1 MNKNYNFKSA
11 KYEMATDIVVAA
23 NTYAGVLAL
32 PYLAPSVKLAET
44 VAKGFVTELD
54 GITKAAVVNT
64 LTPGTMIKAAGCDWD
79 NDPTALSLGESVLSV
94 TDMMVNEQVCRATIY
109 PTWVAASMRGRNG
122 DIPADFADFLL
133 STVANKTAEEVEDR
147 IWVGGAS
154 PTFAGFLSNSG
165 TFGRTG
171 LAASKMAIAG
181 GVNGQAITSITASN
195 VIAGLG
201 LVYANANANCSGIL
215 GKADTQILVNQKTF
229 GFYAQALGE
238 SGSAQGVRMEGTN
251 QGFNTL
257 QYLGIPVN
265 VCPGMPDDAIIMCQ
279 ASNLFYG
286 TNLGTDTNE
295 AKLIPFYNYDG
306 SDNVGISMRFA
317 IGVQIGVASD
327 IVLGTTA
334 AILPA

>member
-11 KYEMATDIVVAA
+11 KYELATDIDVG
-23 NTYAGVLAL
+23 TPSYAGVLAL
-32 PYLAPSVKLAET
+32 PYLAPSVKLAAT
-44 VAKGFVTELD
+44 VANGFVTELD
-54 GITKAAVVNT
+54 GITHKAVVNT
-64 LTPGTMIKAAGCDWD
+64 LTPGGMIKAAGCGWD
-79 NDPTALSLGESVLSV
+79 NDTDLVLGESVLSV
-94 TDMMVNEQVCRATIY
+94 TDMMVNEQICRGTIY

-122 DIPADFADFLL
+122 DIPADFADFLM

-165 TFGRTG
+165 TFGRTE
-171 LAASKMAIAG
+171 LAAAKMAIAG

-238 SGSAQGVRMEGTN
+238 AGSAQGVRMEGTN
-251 QGFNTL
+251 QGFATL
-257 QYLGIPVN
+257 QYLGIPLN

-279 ASNLFYG
+279 SSNLFYG

-306 SDNVGISMRFA
+306 SDNVGVSMRFA

>member
-11 KYEMATDIVVAA
+11 KYELATDIVVAA
-23 NTYAGVLAL
+23 NSYAGVLAL
-32 PYLAPSVKLAET
+32 PYLAPSVKLAAT
-44 VAKGFVTELD
+44 VANGFVTELD

-64 LTPGTMIKAAGCDWD
+64 LTAGTMIKGAGCAWD
-79 NDPTALSLGESVLSV
+79 NDPTTLSLGESVLSV
-94 TDMMVNEQVCRATIY
+94 VDMMVNEEVCRKTIY
-109 PTWVAASMRGRNG
+109 PTWVAANMRGRNG

-154 PTFAGFLSNSG
+154 PTFAGFLSNDAV
-165 TFGRTG
+165 FDRPG
-171 LAASKMAIAG
+171 LAAGKMAIAG
-181 GVNGQAITSITASN
+181 GVNGQAITAITAAN
-195 VIAGLG
+195 VIEGFG
-201 LVYANANANCSGIL
+201 KVYANGNANCPGIM
-215 GKADTQILVNQKTF
+215 GKADTQFLVNQKTF
-229 GFYAQALGE
+229 GLYTQALGE
-238 SGSAQGVRMEGTN
+238 SGLLQGVNLQGTN
-251 QGFNTL
+251 QTMASL
-257 QYLGIPVN
+257 VYLGVKVN
-265 VCPGMPDDAIIMCQ
+265 VCPGMPDNAIILCQ

-334 AILPA
+334 LILPS

>member
-1 MNKNYNFKSA
+1 M
-11 KYEMATDIVVAA
+11 
-23 NTYAGVLAL
+23 
-32 PYLAPSVKLAET
+32 
-44 VAKGFVTELD
+44 
-54 GITKAAVVNT
+54 
-64 LTPGTMIKAAGCDWD
+64 
-79 NDPTALSLGESVLSV
+79 
-94 TDMMVNEQVCRATIY
+94 
-109 PTWVAASMRGRNG
+109 
-122 DIPADFADFLL
+122 

-154 PTFAGFLSNSG
+154 PTFAGFLSNDG
-165 TFGRTG
+165 TFDRAG
-171 LAASKMAIAG
+171 LAAGQMAIAG

-195 VIAGLG
+195 VISGLG
-201 LVYANANANCSGIL
+201 LVYANANENCSGIL

-238 SGSAQGVRMEGTN
+238 AGSAQGVRMEGTN

-257 QYLGIPVN
+257 QYLGIPIN

-279 ASNLFYG
+279 SSNLFYG

-306 SDNVGISMRFA
+306 SDNVGVSMRFA

>member
-11 KYEMATDIVVAA
+11 KYELATDIVVAA

-64 LTPGTMIKAAGCDWD
+64 LTPGTLIKTAACGWD
-79 NDPTALSLGESVLSV
+79 NDTDLVLGESVLSV

-147 IWVGGAS
+147 IWVGGAA
-154 PTFAGFLSNSG
+154 PTFAGFLSNDG
-165 TFGRTG
+165 VFDRAG
-171 LAASKMAIAG
+171 LAAGQMAIAG
-181 GVNGQAITSITASN
+181 GVNGQAITSITAAN
-195 VIAGLG
+195 VVAGLG
-201 LVYANANANCSGIL
+201 LVYAKANANCSGIL

-238 SGSAQGVRMEGTN
+238 AGSAQGVRMEGTN

-327 IVLGTTA
+327 IVLGTTE